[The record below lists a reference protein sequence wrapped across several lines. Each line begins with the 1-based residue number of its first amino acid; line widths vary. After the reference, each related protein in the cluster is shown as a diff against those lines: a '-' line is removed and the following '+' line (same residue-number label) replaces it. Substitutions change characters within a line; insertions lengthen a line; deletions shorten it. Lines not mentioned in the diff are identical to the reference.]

1 MDWVELIIFAVVVL
15 FGLLAGDRKKSRR
28 GQPPARPRPRPS
40 PQEAGATTRPR
51 SAQDPRTIAEQL
63 LERMRQQAE
72 AEARAERE
80 ATLEPMH
87 TSEAVSLE
95 TEVPETNEREPP
107 GREIFEREI
116 GEGRDLTLETLEA
129 SGEAS
134 HRRFHDRYITPLAD
148 VPPAPVPRIRM
159 TPRQAREAFVLM
171 AVFGRPKGLE

>member
-28 GQPPARPRPRPS
+28 QPPARPRPRPS
-40 PQEAGATTRPR
+40 PRETGAATGPR

-63 LERMRQQAE
+63 LERMRRQAE

-95 TEVPETNEREPP
+95 TDVPERYEREPP
-107 GREIFEREI
+107 SREIVVREI
-116 GEGRDLTLETLEA
+116 GEERDLTLETLEGA
-129 SGEAS
+129 GEAS
-134 HRRFHDRYITPLAD
+134 HRRFHDRYMTPLAE
-148 VPPAPVPRIRM
+148 VPPAPVPRMRM